1 MKHLTEITLRSCCFL
16 ISPSVFSGCQFSS
29 NMTWAHLVDDIL
41 WLQCVM
47 GGYGRVSVLDEK
59 LYWNN
64 SSLILH
70 SSFSMQTFFSLYYWW
85 KGNFT
90 HGGILSLSLIERH
103 NLKMLFFF
111 FYSPV
116 VLFSLLLPWGN
127 YRLTQFYFSLIM
139 SLRNTDWFPAHLHM
153 PIALFPDADINCHS
167 IQEQLQLLGFKQCK
181 HVSRIPQMRLRTVN
195 CPWVTCNSQSLCSLS
210 RPLILGPLLRK
221 SVRYS

>member
-70 SSFSMQTFFSLYYWW
+70 SSFSMQTFFFLYYWW

-111 FYSPV
+111 FIHQLSCSVFYCLGAIIDLPSFIFHWSCHWEIRIDS
-116 VLFSLLLPWGN
+116 LHICTCLLLC
-127 YRLTQFYFSLIM
+127 F
-139 SLRNTDWFPAHLHM
+139 
-153 PIALFPDADINCHS
+153 
-167 IQEQLQLLGFKQCK
+167 
-181 HVSRIPQMRLRTVN
+181 QM
-195 CPWVTCNSQSLCSLS
+195 
-210 RPLILGPLLRK
+210 LILTVTAFK
-221 SVRYS
+221 NSSNSWVSNSVSMWVGSHRWDYELWIVHELPAIPRVYVALAGL